1 MLFEGRNFLI
11 TILLI
16 QLLITIVGIDVPFI
30 VISIV
35 GTAIA
40 YVWCFL
46 IRGHLFEAMYQH
58 WLLTAFVIQG
68 ILWCLLSIAGIVS
81 WFTFQRD
88 FGVDIRYLPRQAYYL
103 FFFPLLAVA
112 PYFPD
117 KQLCMD
123 LLHKYG
129 RWMVPIL
136 FGINVFLTDSVC
148 MSNVQLLWVGILAL
162 WSNGY
167 KMLDVINFIL
177 ILCSAAFSPQ
187 MAQLVIAILFAGVWI
202 LRRWKILRW
211 LGCMTLPIVLISSFV
226 LPQINGVIDWA
237 WQVDV
242 NTGWRL
248 EYWAD
253 EATAIVDTYGMGI
266 GFGTTYA
273 SYEFSEPQSEMIYNT
288 ENGFYGPRPFSQNDD
303 YTKEERP
310 FVTASHNS
318 FVSVAFRQGILGLVL
333 LVGSLV
339 VVWKKIFYYEGFES
353 GAIIFAFCGSILLI
367 STNVGLE
374 SPMYLLPT
382 LGALCLV
389 VARVWPDLANN

>member
-1 MLFEGRNFLI
+1 
-11 TILLI
+11 
-16 QLLITIVGIDVPFI
+16 
-30 VISIV
+30 
-35 GTAIA
+35 
-40 YVWCFL
+40 
-46 IRGHLFEAMYQH
+46 
-58 WLLTAFVIQG
+58 
-68 ILWCLLSIAGIVS
+68 
-81 WFTFQRD
+81 
-88 FGVDIRYLPRQAYYL
+88 
-103 FFFPLLAVA
+103 
-112 PYFPD
+112 
-117 KQLCMD
+117 
-123 LLHKYG
+123 
-129 RWMVPIL
+129 
-136 FGINVFLTDSVC
+136 
-148 MSNVQLLWVGILAL
+148 
-162 WSNGY
+162 
-167 KMLDVINFIL
+167 
-177 ILCSAAFSPQ
+177 
-187 MAQLVIAILFAGVWI
+187 
-202 LRRWKILRW
+202 
-211 LGCMTLPIVLISSFV
+211 MTLPIVLISSFV

-248 EYWAD
+248 EYWED

-288 ENGFYGPRPFSQNDD
+288 ENGFYGPRPFSQNDE

-353 GAIIFAFCGSILLI
+353 GSIIFAFCGSILLI

-389 VARVWPDLANN
+389 VSRVWPDLANN